1 MSQTSAPTHAGQPPS
16 AGGPPPV
23 AGGPPAGVPPPMGAP
38 AVKLDASPKAQLS
51 YVLDHDRAGGYWGA
65 VYVFTAIKGL
75 QVVIDG
81 PVGCENLP
89 VTSVLHYT
97 DALPPHELPIVVTG
111 LAEEQLG
118 REGTEGAM
126 KRAHATLDPD
136 LPAVVV
142 TGSIAE
148 MIGGGVTPEGTN
160 IARFLP
166 RTIDEDQWQCANRAM
181 YWLWSEYGMK
191 KVPARKPFDQ
201 RPVGEKPRV
210 NIIGP
215 CYGTFNSPSDLAE
228 IRRLVQGIGAEVNM
242 VFPLTSHLADV
253 SRLVEADVN
262 ICMYREFGRMLC
274 EALERPYLQAPI
286 GLHSTTAFLRKL
298 GEMLHIDPEPFI
310 ERERHTTLKPLWD
323 LWRSVTQDFFA
334 TASFAVVAGET
345 YARGLRHFLE
355 DEMGLPCRFSV
366 SRTAGT
372 KTDNAAVR
380 ELVHKQTPLIL
391 FGSYNER
398 MYLSE
403 MGSSGPMRATYIPA
417 SFPGAVIRRHT
428 GTPFMGYSGATYV
441 VQEVCNALFDALF
454 HILPLGTDMDRVEAT
469 PARGVVADN
478 TRWDDAAQTWL
489 RKVIEQQPVLV
500 QISVA
505 KRLRD
510 QAEQRA
516 REAGEEV
523 VTEQYVKRAGLEL
536 GFGEPA

>member
-1 MSQTSAPTHAGQPPS
+1 MLVH
-16 AGGPPPV
+16 
-23 AGGPPAGVPPPMGAP
+23 
-38 AVKLDASPKAQLS
+38 
-51 YVLDHDRAGGYWGA
+51 DHDRAGGYWGA

-126 KRAHATLDPD
+126 KRAHAALDPE

-148 MIGGGVTPEGTN
+148 MIGGGVTPEGTG
-160 IARFLP
+160 IQRFLP

-181 YWLWSEYGMK
+181 YWLWTEYGLK
-191 KVPARKPFDQ
+191 KVPARKPFAE
-201 RPVGEKPRV
+201 RPAGEKPRV

-215 CYGTFNSPSDLAE
+215 SYGTFNCPSDLAE
-228 IRRLVQGIGAEVNM
+228 IKRLVQGIGAEVNM
-242 VFPLTSHLADV
+242 VFPLGSHLADV

-286 GLHSTTAFLRKL
+286 GLHSTTAFLRQL
-298 GEMLHIDPEPFI
+298 GSLLNLDPEPFI

-323 LWRSVTQDFFA
+323 LWRSVTQDFFS

-345 YARGLRHFLE
+345 YARGLKHFLE
-355 DEMGLPCRFSV
+355 VEMGLPCKFSV
-366 SRTAGT
+366 SRTAGA
-372 KTDNAAVR
+372 KTDNQSVR
-380 ELVHKQTPLIL
+380 KMCHQQTPLIM

-403 MGSSGPMRATYIPA
+403 VSGGPMRAAFIPA

-428 GTPFMGYSGATYV
+428 GTPFMGYSGASYV

-454 HILPLGTDMDRVEAT
+454 HILPLGTEMDKVEAT
-469 PARGVVADN
+469 HARGVVVPNAD
-478 TRWDDAAQTWL
+478 WHDDAQALL
-489 RKVIEQQPVLV
+489 RDFVQHQPVLV
-500 QISVA
+500 QISAA

-510 QAEQRA
+510 LSEQLTRQA
-516 REAGEEV
+516 GDDV
-523 VTEQYVKRAGLEL
+523 VKADHVQAAAKDLGL
-536 GFGEPA
+536 AAVAA

>member
-1 MSQTSAPTHAGQPPS
+1 
-16 AGGPPPV
+16 
-23 AGGPPAGVPPPMGAP
+23 
-38 AVKLDASPKAQLS
+38 
-51 YVLDHDRAGGYWGA
+51 

-126 KRAHATLDPD
+126 KRAHAILDPD

-181 YWLWSEYGMK
+181 YWLWSEYGLR
-191 KVPARKPFDQ
+191 KVPARKPFED
-201 RPVGEKPRV
+201 RPAGEKPRV

-215 CYGTFNSPSDLAE
+215 CYGTFNSASDLAE

-242 VFPLTSHLADV
+242 VFPLGSHLADV

-274 EALERPYLQAPI
+274 EALERPYMQAPI
-286 GLHSTTAFLRKL
+286 GLHSTTHFLRKL
-298 GEMLHIDPEPFI
+298 GQLLHLDPEPFI
-310 ERERHTTLKPLWD
+310 EREKHTTLKPMWD

-345 YARGLRHFLE
+345 YSRGLKNFLE
-355 DEMGLPCRFSV
+355 TEMGLPCRFSV

-372 KTDNAAVR
+372 KTDNVTVR
-380 ELVHKQTPLIL
+380 ELVKTQTPLIM

-403 MGSSGPMRATYIPA
+403 ISGGSPMRAAFIPA
-417 SFPGAVIRRHT
+417 SFPGAIIRRHT
-428 GTPFMGYSGATYV
+428 GTPFMGYSGASYV
-441 VQEVCNALFDALF
+441 IQEVCNALFDALF
-454 HILPLGTDMDRVEAT
+454 HILPLGTDMDKVEAT
-469 PARGVVADN
+469 QARGVMAPNANWQDE
-478 TRWDDAAQTWL
+478 AQQRL
-489 RKVIEQQPVLV
+489 RDVVQSQPVLV
-500 QISVA
+500 QISAA

-510 QAEQRA
+510 QAEQLSQA
-516 REAGEEV
+516 AGQAE
-523 VTEQYVKRAGLEL
+523 VTEAHVNAASREL
-536 GFGEPA
+536 GLGVAA